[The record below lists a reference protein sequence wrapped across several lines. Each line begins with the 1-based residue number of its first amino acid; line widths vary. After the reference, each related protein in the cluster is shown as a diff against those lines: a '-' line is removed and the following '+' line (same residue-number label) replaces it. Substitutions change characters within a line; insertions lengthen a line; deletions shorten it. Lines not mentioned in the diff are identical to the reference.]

1 MHGSYCRSMSE
12 FDREAVA
19 GLGAAS
25 RRAARQEAHGGGA
38 GVEGGGTG
46 LYSKVQCSRGPCAH
60 PGGGVC
66 SSLDVLPAGLV
77 ALGLWVTPITKT

>member
-25 RRAARQEAHGGGA
+25 RRAARQDTHGGRGGGA
-38 GVEGGGTG
+38 GGGGGRLASTARRSAHGVPVLIPVEGF
-46 LYSKVQCSRGPCAH
+46 
-60 PGGGVC
+60 
-66 SSLDVLPAGLV
+66 
-77 ALGLWVTPITKT
+77 ALRSMCCLLGWWPWACG